1 MNVVGFMENLK
12 GFADATTKNVT
23 ALSKSTSLKIE
34 AKMKIRDLNEEID
47 NIKREIRKDYEII
60 GKMFVL
66 ELREKVPMDEIKLN
80 NLLSDID
87 SKNLKIEESN
97 NCIKEIEED
106 LNEKLEDI
114 DRKKYE

>member
-1 MNVVGFMENLK
+1 
-12 GFADATTKNVT
+12 
-23 ALSKSTSLKIE
+23 
-34 AKMKIRDLNEEID
+34 
-47 NIKREIRKDYEII
+47 
-60 GKMFVL
+60 
-66 ELREKVPMDEIKLN
+66 MDEIKLN